1 MTATMD
7 DTAPDQADLAAT
19 ERRGRGI
26 RNPVV
31 AWRLAVVGVLLLCWE
46 LTPRLLEVPNGFL
59 VPLSEALEA
68 GTREGEEVLAALVPT
83 VSAMLIALAFTW
95 VVGVL
100 VGFLIGYSSK
110 LKFLGTFFGGV
121 YAVPFVVLYPLLSV
135 WLGPGQLS
143 KIAFACMYGFIPVAL
158 TAAAGVRSVDENLY
172 RSARSMGANRRQLML
187 KVLFPASLPVIL
199 SGLRLGGGLVLIAV
213 IVCEMLAST
222 SGGMGTLIT
231 AYRVQ
236 FDAAAVYFCIIV
248 VLLLALAMDQAL
260 AAAERRA
267 ARGGSVGRTGVAP
280 G

>member
-1 MTATMD
+1 M
-7 DTAPDQADLAAT
+7 P
-19 ERRGRGI
+19 RRR
-26 RNPVV
+26 PTSVT
-31 AWRLAVVGVLLLCWE
+31 AWRLGVVAVLLLCWE
-46 LTPRLLEVPNGFL
+46 FLPRLLDIPNGFL
-59 VPLSEALEA
+59 VPLSEALQA
-68 GTREGEEVLAALVPT
+68 GGREGDKVLTALVPT
-83 VSAMLIALAFTW
+83 VSAVLAALAFTW
-95 VVGVL
+95 VIGVV
-100 VGFLIGYSSK
+100 VGFLIGSTPS
-110 LKFLGTFFGGV
+110 LRFLGTFFGAL
-121 YAVPFVVLYPLLSV
+121 YAVPFVILYPLLSV
-135 WLGPGQLS
+135 WIGPGQVS

-172 RSARSMGANRRQLML
+172 RSARSMGASRRQLMT
-187 KVLFPASLPVIL
+187 KVLLPASMPVIL

-248 VLLLALAMDQAL
+248 VLLLALIMDQAL

-267 ARGGSVGRTGVAP
+267 ARGGSVNASTVAP